1 MNRINL
7 LSVGIFAVALWLLS
21 VPGRAQEQKSG
32 DRDFSLN
39 VDVELVQLPVSV
51 LDKEGRVIEGL
62 TKNDFHV
69 FEGGVQQEISFFK
82 HEDIP
87 LSAGL
92 VIDNS
97 ASMHNKRALVNEA
110 ALTFARESNP
120 QDETFIVDFDD
131 SAYLEQDFTP
141 SIDDLIKALS
151 FLDTRGETALYDAIY
166 LSNEHLRDAKKDKK
180 AILLITDGED
190 NKSQFSL
197 NKVVEALRQSPVML
211 YAIGL
216 LDEYKRGF
224 LNKSPSN
231 KGKSALQ
238 KFAEITGG
246 QAYFPQ
252 SLSEIDGL
260 CKRIAHDLRSQYTIG
275 YTPTNK
281 NLDGSWREVTVR
293 VDPPRNSKNA
303 IVRTKP
309 GYYAR
314 RLPTP

>member
-1 MNRINL
+1 MNRIDL
-7 LSVGIFAVALWLLS
+7 FSVGIFAMALCSLS
-21 VPGRAQEQKSG
+21 IPGRAQEPKTADSN
-32 DRDFSLN
+32 FSLN
-39 VDVELVQLPVSV
+39 VDVDLVQLPVSV
-51 LDKEGRVIEGL
+51 VDREGRVIEGL

-69 FEGGVQQEISFFK
+69 FEQGAPQEITFFK

-87 LSAGL
+87 LSVGL

-97 ASMHNKRALVNEA
+97 GSMHNKRALVNEA
-110 ALTFARESNP
+110 ALNFARESNP

-131 SAYLEQDFTP
+131 NAYLEQDFTP
-141 SIDDLIKALS
+141 SIDDLMRALS
-151 FLDTRGETALYDAIY
+151 FLDTRGETALYDAVY
-166 LSNEHLRDAKKDKK
+166 LANEHLRDGKKDKK

-190 NKSQFSL
+190 NKSQFPL
-197 NKVVEALRQSPVML
+197 VRVVEALRQSQVTL

-216 LDEYKRGF
+216 LDEDRRGF
-224 LNKSPSN
+224 LNRSPST
-231 KGKSALQ
+231 KAKSALQ

-293 VDPPRNSKNA
+293 VDAPRNLKTA

-314 RLPTP
+314 RLPNP

>member
-7 LSVGIFAVALWLLS
+7 LSVGIFAVALWSLS
-21 VPGRAQEQKSG
+21 IPGRAQEQKTADSN
-32 DRDFSLN
+32 FALN

-51 LDKEGRVIEGL
+51 LDNEGRVIEGL
-62 TKNDFHV
+62 SKNNFHV
-69 FEGGVQQEISFFK
+69 FEQGVQQQISFFK

-87 LSAGL
+87 LSVGL

-97 ASMHNKRALVNEA
+97 GSMHNKRARVNEA
-110 ALTFARESNP
+110 ALTFANESNP

-131 SAYLEQDFTP
+131 NAYLEQDFTP
-141 SIDDLIKALS
+141 SIDDLMRALS
-151 FLDTRGETALYDAIY
+151 FLDTRGETALYDAVY
-166 LSNEHLRDAKKDKK
+166 LANEHLRDGKKDKK

-197 NKVVEALRQSPVML
+197 NKVVEALRQSQVTL

-216 LDEYKRGF
+216 LDEERHGF
-224 LNKSPSN
+224 LNKSPST
-231 KGKSALQ
+231 KAKSALQ

-281 NLDGSWREVTVR
+281 NLDGAWREVTVR
-293 VDPPRNSKNA
+293 VDAPRNLKTA

-314 RLPTP
+314 RLPNP